1 MGARF
6 VMTVCFGWR
15 VGWRDTVRESAK
27 WDPMNNVLGSKRTR
41 VAGIDDYNQNRNQ
54 KENTS
59 PSLANVSS

>member
-27 WDPMNNVLGSKRTR
+27 WDPMNNVLGSKRTS
-41 VAGIDDYNQNRNQ
+41 VAGIDDYN
-54 KENTS
+54 
-59 PSLANVSS
+59 